1 MRRPISLFLA
11 LCMVCGLV
19 RGADADSEALL
30 ERGQAH
36 LRQGQYYLAL
46 DELNAAARQDSAPE
60 FRARTDAALGI
71 TYYRMHRYEAAFA
84 ALNRAVAV
92 ESAAARERA
101 GWLAVLAN
109 LEADRGHPEEA
120 RALYARALPLAG
132 DDRGLQA
139 SVRLGQI
146 ALAPWEERLRALQAV
161 RPALESV
168 ADREERAARFLNLGA
183 QAQSLGEEGLQT
195 AYEAYER
202 AAREAASAPRLL
214 AEALGGMAQLYENR
228 GRREESL
235 RLDGRAI
242 AALNGT
248 EAHDLLLEL
257 EWRQG
262 RLLQAQQRRPE
273 AIAAYRRAV
282 DHIEAIRQD
291 IPVEYHEGH
300 SSFRET
306 LSPIYLSLADLL
318 LREAETR
325 PDEEKRR
332 LLNRARETV
341 ELSKQSEMEDFLGGR
356 CAVQSVKSAALEKVE
371 THTAVLY
378 PIVLPDRLALLVSEG
393 DDIRQFAQPVDAQT
407 LELTARK
414 LARYLRSG
422 DPEAL
427 RLSRELYGWLIA
439 PLEPWLRARGVATL
453 VVAPDGVLRLIPLA
467 ALYDGEHYLI
477 ERYAVA
483 VSPGLTLLQ
492 PASLQQRGIDAL
504 LAGMSEPG
512 PVVERLP
519 SPFLR
524 SVAGAVERGLA
535 RGGKSLRSRA
545 LPLDEERP
553 AEPASTA
560 SRGAGGEYAATRD
573 TDALLRDPQFREQLQ
588 RALSLPGVAQE
599 IDSLSR
605 REPNTVL
612 LNESFTV
619 DAFKREMLKTPY
631 SVVHIAS
638 HGVFGKTADA
648 SFVMAYD
655 AVLNMDELERL
666 LRSEKFKQNPVE
678 LLTLSACQTAEGDDR
693 APLGL
698 SGIAIKARVRAA
710 LGTLWPV
717 ADEAAS
723 RLMAK
728 FYEGLAQPG
737 VSKVEALR
745 RAQLSLLRDERMAHP
760 FFWSPFILVGNWL

>member
-1 MRRPISLFLA
+1 MLCRLA
-11 LCMVCGLV
+11 QSATANNVDELI
-19 RGADADSEALL
+19 

-46 DELNAAARQDSAPE
+46 DDLNEASRQDLTPE
-60 FRARTDAALGI
+60 RRAKTEAAQGL
-71 TYYRMHRYEAAFA
+71 TYYRMHLYEEAFA
-84 ALNRAVAV
+84 SLNRAIAR
-92 ESAAARERA
+92 EAGAAPERA
-101 GWLAVLAN
+101 GWIAALAN

-120 RALYARALPLAG
+120 RSLYARALPLAG
-132 DDRGLQA
+132 GERGLLA
-139 SVRLGQI
+139 GIRLGQI
-146 ALAPWEERLRALQAV
+146 ALSPWDERLRALQAL
-161 RPALESV
+161 RPTLDAI
-168 ADREERAARFLNLGA
+168 AGREERAARLLNLGA
-183 QAQSLGEEGLQT
+183 QAQGLGEEGLQT
-195 AYEAYER
+195 AYEAYEQ
-202 AAREAASAPRLL
+202 AARDGASSPRLL

-228 GRREESL
+228 QRREEAL
-235 RLDGRAI
+235 RLGDRAI
-242 AALNGT
+242 EAARGA

-262 RLLQAQQRRPE
+262 RLLNALHKRPE
-273 AIAAYRRAV
+273 AIAAYQRAV

-306 LSPIYLSLADLL
+306 LAPIYLGLADLL
-318 LREAETR
+318 LQEAR
-325 PDEEKRR
+325 RRQGEEKTR

-356 CAVQSVKSAALEKVE
+356 CAVQSVKSAALEQVE
-371 THTAVLY
+371 PHTAVLY
-378 PIVLPDRLALLVSEG
+378 PIMLPDRLELLVSGGEE
-393 DDIRQFAQPVDAQT
+393 IRQFTQPVDAQT
-407 LELTARK
+407 LELAGRK
-414 LARYLRSG
+414 LARYLRTG
-422 DPEAL
+422 DSEAQG
-427 RLSRELYGWLIA
+427 LSRELYDWLIA
-439 PLEPWLRARGVATL
+439 PLEPWLRERGVTTL
-453 VVAPDGVLRLIPLA
+453 VVAPDGALRLIPLA
-467 ALYDGEHYLI
+467 ALFDGEHYLI
-477 ERYAVA
+477 ERYAIA

-492 PASLQQRGIDAL
+492 PAPLQQRGIDAL

-524 SVAGAVERGLA
+524 AVAGAVERGLA
-535 RGGKSLRSRA
+535 RGGDAPRNRA
-545 LPLDEERP
+545 LPLDEGKP
-553 AEPASTA
+553 A
-560 SRGAGGEYAATRD
+560 GAATTMREAE
-573 TDALLRDPQFREQLQ
+573 TLMRDPVFREQLQ

-599 IDSLSR
+599 IENLSQR
-605 REPNTVL
+605 KPNTVL
-612 LNESFTV
+612 LNEQFTV
-619 DAFKREMLKTPY
+619 NAFKREMLKTPY

-638 HGVFGKTADA
+638 HGVFGKTADS

-666 LRSEKFKQNPVE
+666 LRSEKFKRSPVE

-698 SGIAIKARVRAA
+698 SGIAIKARVRGA

-728 FYEGLAQPG
+728 FYEELAQPG

-745 RAQLSLLRDERMAHP
+745 RAQLSLLKDERMAHP